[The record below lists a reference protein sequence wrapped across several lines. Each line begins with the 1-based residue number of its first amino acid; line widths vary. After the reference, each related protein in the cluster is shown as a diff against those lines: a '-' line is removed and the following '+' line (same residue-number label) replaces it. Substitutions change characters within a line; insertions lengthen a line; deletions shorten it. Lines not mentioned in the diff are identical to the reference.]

1 MGLDQS
7 LAPDFQLESYD
18 LGRLFDNIDA
28 AGLLPDIPVVVLR
41 RGAPSMVGDPIPDGQ
56 PITQAE
62 VDALGAAQ
70 WDAQA
75 VWAADVPGATLIT
88 VPDTTHH
95 IQNQRP
101 DAVVAATQQ
110 AIAGT

>member
-41 RGAPSMVGDPIPDGQ
+41 RGAPSMGGDPIRTASRSP
-56 PITQAE
+56 
-62 VDALGAAQ
+62 
-70 WDAQA
+70 
-75 VWAADVPGATLIT
+75 
-88 VPDTTHH
+88 
-95 IQNQRP
+95 RP
-101 DAVVAATQQ
+101 RSMRSVRRN
-110 AIAGT
+110 GTRRPCGPQTFPAPR